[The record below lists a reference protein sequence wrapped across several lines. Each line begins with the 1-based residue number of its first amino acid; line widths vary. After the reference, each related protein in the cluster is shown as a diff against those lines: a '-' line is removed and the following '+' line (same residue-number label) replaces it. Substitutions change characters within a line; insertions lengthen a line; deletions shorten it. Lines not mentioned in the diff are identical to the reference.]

1 MVVSGKSILRDI
13 NLMVGIKIVKMSN
26 STSTF
31 LAIQYAWSCDDEIV
45 AINALH
51 HHSSVVTLDIIVTWI
66 L

>member
-31 LAIQYAWSCDDEIV
+31 LAIWYAWSCDDGIV
-45 AINALH
+45 AINAIH
-51 HHSSVVTLDIIVTWI
+51 HHSSIVTLDIIVT
-66 L
+66 